1 MKRKIISLSIPLII
15 SACGVPQDDYNKLKR
30 EKEEF
35 EGKLQDVESEI
46 SDLKR
51 ENDHLIE
58 CDIDKRFNDCIEEN
72 SCTIC
77 FEDCTIRAIKEWRA
91 EMNKY
96 YTLLLEKLD
105 ESSKEKLILSQTK
118 WLEFSE
124 LELQF
129 SNEFYGAMDGTIW
142 KGVGLGESEEKI
154 KSRALN
160 LKAHFD
166 AITGDAVRK

>member
-1 MKRKIISLSIPLII
+1 MNRKIIITAFLFFIASCNS
-15 SACGVPQDDYNKLKR
+15 PQIEDRKLKSTTSQQKKT
-30 EKEEF
+30 ENVVLKKDSF
-35 EGKLQDVESEI
+35 EYV
-46 SDLKR
+46 
-51 ENDHLIE
+51 
-58 CDIDKRFNDCIEEN
+58 IDKRFNDCIEDN
-72 SCTIC
+72 GCTVCI
-77 FEDCTIRAIKEWRA
+77 EECTIRAIKEWRA

-105 ESSKEKLILSQTK
+105 KSSKEKLILSQTK

-142 KGVGLGESEEKI
+142 NGVGLEQSKEKI

-160 LKAHFD
+160 LKSHYD
-166 AITGDAVRK
+166 ALTGDAVRK

>member
-1 MKRKIISLSIPLII
+1 MNRKIIITAFLFFIASQQKKTEN
-15 SACGVPQDDYNKLKR
+15 VVLK
-30 EKEEF
+30 KDSF
-35 EGKLQDVESEI
+35 EYV
-46 SDLKR
+46 
-51 ENDHLIE
+51 
-58 CDIDKRFNDCIEEN
+58 IDKRFNDCIEDN
-72 SCTIC
+72 GCTVCI
-77 FEDCTIRAIKEWRA
+77 EECTIRAIKEWRA

-105 ESSKEKLILSQTK
+105 KSSKEKLILSQTK

-142 KGVGLGESEEKI
+142 NGVGLEQSKEKI

-160 LKAHFD
+160 LKSHYD
-166 AITGDAVRK
+166 ALTGDAVRK